1 MNVLEK
7 VKILERY
14 VSADANSVDP
24 VVEMTIEK
32 LLKREASRITDL
44 KERLLRQ
51 KQAFEEKYGLGTD
64 EFCRR
69 YEGVTLGD
77 AMDYMEWA
85 ATVDMLAGIENR
97 LTLLQKGAAA

>member
-1 MNVLEK
+1 MNVLEN

-14 VSADANSVDP
+14 VSADANAVDP

-32 LLKREASRITDL
+32 LLKREASRMTDL

-51 KQAFEEKYGLGTD
+51 KRSFEEKYGLGSD
-64 EFCRR
+64 EFYRR
-69 YEGVTLGD
+69 YQCGTLGD

-85 ATVDMLAGIENR
+85 ATVDMLSGIENR
-97 LTLLQKGAAA
+97 LTLLQKEAAA